1 MLNIAI
7 KAARRGANVVQQA
20 FVKLD
25 GISIEKKDN
34 NSIVTEVDRAA
45 EAAIMEVILD
55 AYPTHTILA
64 EESGY
69 HANQEEDYQ
78 WVIDP
83 LDGTTN
89 FMHGHPHYAIS
100 IALAYKGQTQQAV
113 VYNIQRNQLFT
124 ATRGNGAYLDDRRIH
139 VSKRAHFDACLL
151 STSIPTFNKKTAD
164 LYLAILRDMVGLQIS
179 TRNEGSAALD
189 LCHVAAGQTDGFFA
203 FHLKPWDIAAGALI
217 VEEAGGIV
225 TDSYGEN
232 NSFKTG
238 HIVAANPKLLDQLL
252 RLMSKHIKIV

>member
-1 MLNIAI
+1 MLNIAV
-7 KAARRGANVVQQA
+7 KAARRGASVVQHA

-34 NSIVTEVDRAA
+34 DSIVTEVDRAA
-45 EAAIMEVILD
+45 EAAIIEVILD

-100 IALAYKGQTQQAV
+100 IALIYKGQTQQAV

-139 VSKRAHFDACLL
+139 VSKRTHLEACLL

-164 LYLAILRDMVGLQIS
+164 LYLAILRDMVALQIS

-189 LCHVAAGQTDGFFA
+189 LCHVAAGQTEGFFA
-203 FHLKPWDIAAGALI
+203 FHLKPWDIAAGTLI

-232 NSFKTG
+232 ISFKTG

-252 RLMSKHIKIV
+252 RLMSKHIKTV

>member
-1 MLNIAI
+1 MLNIAV
-7 KAARRGANVVQQA
+7 KAARRGASVVQHA

-34 NSIVTEVDRAA
+34 DSIVTEVDRAA
-45 EAAIMEVILD
+45 EAAIIEVILD

-89 FMHGHPHYAIS
+89 FIHGHPHYAIS
-100 IALAYKGQTQQAV
+100 IALIYKGQTQQAV

-139 VSKRAHFDACLL
+139 VSKRAHLEACLL

-164 LYLAILRDMVGLQIS
+164 LYLAILRDMVALQIS

-189 LCHVAAGQTDGFFA
+189 LCHVAAGQTEGFFA
-203 FHLKPWDIAAGALI
+203 FHLKPWDIAAGTLI

-232 NSFKTG
+232 ISFKTG

-252 RLMSKHIKIV
+252 RLMSKHIKTV